1 MKIVTWWPYLTNHR
15 QAFSFINIQ
24 PYNTWKPFKIQWWLL
39 WLIQN
44 FIIIPKES
52 CKKLVQMALREDEAA
67 AAQSLTSSHDANMNR
82 DALPNVEVDGEIHVD
97 RKKEVT
103 LLGGITVIVSLT
115 IASGIFIAPKGVL
128 TQTESVGM
136 CLVIWAGCS
145 ILALLGSL
153 CYNEMGAMI
162 PKSGAEYSYIYKAFG
177 PLLGLF
183 YSWMIA
189 LIIRPY
195 SLSVVSLTFVHY
207 VSQSFFP
214 DSEISPIPVRKI
226 LAATCLGEYP

>member
-1 MKIVTWWPYLTNHR
+1 
-15 QAFSFINIQ
+15 
-24 PYNTWKPFKIQWWLL
+24 
-39 WLIQN
+39 
-44 FIIIPKES
+44 
-52 CKKLVQMALREDEAA
+52 MALREDEAA

-226 LAATCLGEYP
+226 LAATCLGEYYAPKVTLRKKKLIFSKLG

>member
-1 MKIVTWWPYLTNHR
+1 
-15 QAFSFINIQ
+15 
-24 PYNTWKPFKIQWWLL
+24 
-39 WLIQN
+39 
-44 FIIIPKES
+44 
-52 CKKLVQMALREDEAA
+52 MASREDEAA

-82 DALPNVEVDGEIHVD
+82 DALPNVEVDGEID

-103 LLGGITVIVSLT
+103 LLGGITVIVSVT

-162 PKSGAEYSYIYKAFG
+162 PKSYSYIYKAFG
-177 PLLGLF
+177 PLPGLF

-189 LIIRPY
+189 LVIRPY
-195 SLSVVSLTFVHY
+195 SLSVVSLNFVHY